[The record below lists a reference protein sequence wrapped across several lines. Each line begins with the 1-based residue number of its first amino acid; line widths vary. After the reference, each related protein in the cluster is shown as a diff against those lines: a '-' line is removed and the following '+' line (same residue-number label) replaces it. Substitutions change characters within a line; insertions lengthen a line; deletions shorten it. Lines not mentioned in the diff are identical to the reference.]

1 MCFVFA
7 SQGIAANRLGQDT
20 PLMFVSFSVRTSVQ
34 TPTPPPPP
42 QAAPAP
48 PPPPPTVATSH
59 SRPTSPPTSKGRGAL
74 LDSISGFSK
83 GKLKKAE
90 TNDRSAPKV

>member
-1 MCFVFA
+1 M
-7 SQGIAANRLGQDT
+7 IAFLDYVNKCGNCGKQAMFHFISF
-20 PLMFVSFSVRTSVQ
+20 PLSVRNSTQ

-48 PPPPPTVATSH
+48 PPPPPVTSQ
-59 SRPTSPPTSKGRGAL
+59 SRPSAPPTSKGRGDL
-74 LDSISGFSK
+74 LNSISGFSK

-90 TNDRSAPKV
+90 TNDRSSPKV